1 MNIVI
6 TYLAF
11 GHSFSIIPCICNIF
25 KALLHCN
32 ESIYFVRF
40 GKTVKINHFIGAT
53 KPWLVNFGNN
63 GEPQIGQ

>member
-1 MNIVI
+1 MNIVF
-6 TYLAF
+6 TYLASDHLF
-11 GHSFSIIPCICNIF
+11 LLLLAYTF

-32 ESIYFVRF
+32 ESFYFVRF
-40 GKTVKINHFIGAT
+40 GKTVKIVHFIGAT